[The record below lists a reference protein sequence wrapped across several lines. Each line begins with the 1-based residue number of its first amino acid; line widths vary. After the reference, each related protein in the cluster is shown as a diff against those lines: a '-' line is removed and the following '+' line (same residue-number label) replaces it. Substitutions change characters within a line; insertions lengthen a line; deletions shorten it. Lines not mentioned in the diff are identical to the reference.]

1 MATFTWAKRITEI
14 GLSFMEEDERK
25 EKVSAL
31 LTTADGKTI
40 LNGKA
45 VSELID
51 LCVSKAREYLD
62 KNQISTTDADL
73 IREQLSKIH
82 GAEVVAQITPDELA
96 EWVIDLKASV

>member
-40 LNGKA
+40 LNSKA

-51 LCVSKAREYLD
+51 LCASKAGEYLD
-62 KNQISTTDADL
+62 KHKISTTDADL
-73 IREQLSKIH
+73 IREQLGNID
-82 GAEVVAQITPDELA
+82 GATVVAQTNPNELA
-96 EWVIDLKASV
+96 EWLIDLKASV